1 MVTLNLVYPFLIGR
15 EAVTGEGHAICG
27 RCMVLP
33 SSLLGLAMSF
43 GSWDVSRCVQAKMQ
57 E

>member
-15 EAVTGEGHAICG
+15 EAVIGEGHAICG
-27 RCMVLP
+27 RYMVLP

-43 GSWDVSRCVQAKMQ
+43 G
-57 E
+57 